1 MAVTELISKVFLPI
15 SLAIIMLGMGMT
27 LIPDD
32 FKRIFKMIPCR
43 EMIVVIDSF

>member
-1 MAVTELISKVFLPI
+1 MIISEIISTVFLPI
-15 SLAIIMLGMGMT
+15 SLAVIMLGMGMT

-32 FKRIFKMIPCR
+32 FKRIFKIIPFR